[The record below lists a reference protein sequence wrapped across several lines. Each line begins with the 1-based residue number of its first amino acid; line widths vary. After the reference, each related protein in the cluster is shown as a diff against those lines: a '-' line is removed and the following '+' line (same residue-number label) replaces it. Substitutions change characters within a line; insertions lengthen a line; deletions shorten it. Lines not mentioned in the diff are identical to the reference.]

1 MYDSTSLESKKN
13 GNGVVH
19 GHIHNYNNLTY
30 IHGHVHHNAL
40 ETDLSDFNR
49 DAQSQL
55 EPPQQNNTTT
65 NGNYHPNLSHSDCKP
80 FEFFDFHNNGNVL
93 PFSTIQLDQVPSYNN
108 NTQSKRKFE
117 ELDDNMLSQM
127 VSRSKKTSTRTSSDN
142 NNNNNHTIS
151 TTPEDDCT
159 PKVFEICCDLNH
171 DKPESQNKNT
181 SKMESLSSIP
191 ADYNSNLIK
200 NDNIPPNN
208 PNCLTQN
215 LPNTN
220 TKQTSNS
227 LMSQNNMK
235 FLSDLNCNFDCD
247 FDCNTATNNT
257 STNTTINDSNLIPSS
272 DSNSN
277 NGESD
282 FFDRYCQLC
291 DTDEPHDQHVYDSEN
306 TPITSTS
313 KTMSSTTSTKSLDT
327 AINNHLED
335 VKLNQDMKILE
346 DLCNIS
352 SLYEVPFAQHMS
364 HHHQQQQ
371 QINGNNNNL
380 EEKINGN
387 GERNST
393 QRAPTQ
399 NHRASNLLEPVIRSQ
414 LAEKLQKS
422 DSNESNGNL
431 NLHDHAPHHHH
442 HKIELHTHVPMINNP
457 TILED
462 SKTKQ
467 TILNNAINFHVDT
480 KMDHDD
486 GNKNIIPDAKSETM
500 DSFNTLH
507 SHNKLNE
514 LNTINF
520 NWNFKRDEE
529 NDMKCLWN
537 DCQSGTGFNNLIDLQ
552 KHMFVDH
559 VPETKNTDFA
569 CHWQDCLF
577 EGNDVCSLVN
587 HINDQHGIN
596 FGIKINEPDSTSHV
610 STHTTPTVKE
620 EEEQQSDESQ
630 SIHECQWDGCI
641 LKFGSLRLLNEH
653 IETEHI
659 PKRQHN
665 YVCHWHD
672 CNKTFSQRQK
682 LLRHIK
688 VHTGYKP
695 YRCKICDRTFANQET
710 LIQHNRTH
718 SGEKPYKC
726 DICGKC
732 FGGSSSLKIHIRTHT
747 GEKPLKCPICDKRF
761 NESSNLNKHL
771 KTHTKKFSCDHCGRK
786 FATAKTLNAHVT
798 SGGCQDK
805 QSTQIPV
812 GKA

>member
-40 ETDLSDFNR
+40 ETDLSDFNG
-49 DAQSQL
+49 DAQSQAESL
-55 EPPQQNNTTT
+55 QQNTTT
-65 NGNYHPNLSHSDCKP
+65 INSNYNTNLSHSDCKP
-80 FEFFDFHNNGNVL
+80 FEFFDFHNNDNVT
-93 PFSTIQLDQVPSYNN
+93 PFSTIQLDQIPSYNN

-117 ELDDNMLSQM
+117 ELDDNILSQM
-127 VSRSKKTSTRTSSDN
+127 ASNSKKITTRKNSNTISDN
-142 NNNNNHTIS
+142 NATSII
-151 TTPEDDCT
+151 TDDDCT
-159 PKVFEICCDLNH
+159 PKVFEICCDINH
-171 DKPESQNKNT
+171 GRPVSQNKEEY
-181 SKMESLSSIP
+181 KIDSLPSISINNATNP
-191 ADYNSNLIK
+191 NK
-200 NDNIPPNN
+200 NDNIPFNN
-208 PNCLTQN
+208 PNFLAQN
-215 LPNTN
+215 LSTIN
-220 TKQTSNS
+220 TKKPTSNS
-227 LMSQNNMK
+227 LLSQNNMK
-235 FLSDLNCNFDCD
+235 YLTDLNCNFDCD
-247 FDCNTATNNT
+247 FDCNTLNNNNNNNA
-257 STNTTINDSNLIPSS
+257 NTTLNDSKLISSS

-277 NGESD
+277 NDESD

-291 DTDEPHDQHVYDSEN
+291 DNDEPHEQHVHDSEN
-306 TPITSTS
+306 TPISSTS
-313 KTMSSTTSTKSLDT
+313 KTLSSTNSSKSVDSTV
-327 AINNHLED
+327 NNHFENT
-335 VKLNQDMKILE
+335 KLNQDMKILE

-364 HHHQQQQ
+364 HHHQQQ
-371 QINGNNNNL
+371 INGNNNNI
-380 EEKINGN
+380 EERMDGKGEGN
-387 GERNST
+387 SMGRKL
-393 QRAPTQ
+393 TQ
-399 NHRASNLLEPVIRSQ
+399 NHSASNLLNPVIRSH
-414 LAEKLQKS
+414 LIENLQKS
-422 DSNESNGNL
+422 DSSRNNGNS
-431 NLHDHAPHHHH
+431 NIHDHAPHHHH

-457 TILED
+457 TVLEV

-480 KMDHDD
+480 KMDPDD
-486 GNKNIIPDAKSETM
+486 ATNNLIPDIKSETIK
-500 DSFNTLH
+500 SFNTVH
-507 SHNKLNE
+507 SNNNLNE

-537 DCQSGTGFNNLIDLQ
+537 DCHSGTGYNNLIDLQ

-559 VPETKNTDFA
+559 IPETKNTDFS
-569 CHWQDCLF
+569 CHWQDCFF

-587 HINDQHGIN
+587 HINDRHGIN
-596 FGIKINEPDSTSHV
+596 FGIKINEPYPDSQV
-610 STHTTPTVKE
+610 TTNTAIVKE
-620 EEEQQSDESQ
+620 EEETGELQNMYK
-630 SIHECQWDGCI
+630 CQWDACT
-641 LKFGSLRLLNEH
+641 LKFNSLQLLNEH
-653 IETEHI
+653 IETEHV

-665 YVCHWHD
+665 YTCHWYNCD
-672 CNKTFSQRQK
+672 KIFSQRQK

-695 YRCKICDRTFANQET
+695 YRCKTCNRTFANQET

-771 KTHTKKFSCDHCGRK
+771 KTHTKKYCCDHCDKK
-786 FATAKTLNAHVT
+786 FSTAKTLNTHVT
-798 SGGCQDK
+798 SGGCLWK
-805 QSTQIPV
+805 QNTQIPV
-812 GKA
+812 GKQ